1 VTILHNMSNW
11 QGKTDG
17 TPCMQRTL
25 VKMLRHFDVR
35 LIYAFMVL
43 WLPFY
48 LLSRPSAV
56 SAQYRYYRHRQHFR
70 QLKSAW
76 FVLANFYRFGQV
88 IMDRFAAYA
97 GRKFN
102 YIIDQ
107 RDLFY
112 NYVDKADGFMIL
124 SSHLGNFEMAGYEL
138 STPLKRMNVVLYAG
152 DTEEVMKRR
161 EELLATHNIHLISLQ
176 QDMSHVF
183 EMHNALANGEIL
195 AMPADRRMGS
205 LKSVTVNVL
214 GSPAKLPMGPFVL
227 AVSRNETVRAVFVM
241 KEKWDTYHIYIEPL
255 EQPFEGTRNE
265 RIQYVANQYADL
277 LTKLAKRYPAQLY
290 NYFDFWSDQPW
301 L

>member
-1 VTILHNMSNW
+1 MSKW

-17 TPCMQRTL
+17 TPWMQRAL
-25 VKMLRHFDVR
+25 VKMSRHLDVR

-56 SAQYRYYRHRQHFR
+56 RAQYCYFRLRQGFGR
-70 QLKSAW
+70 VRAAW
-76 FVLANFYRFGQV
+76 FVLVNFYRFGQV

-97 GRKFN
+97 GKSFTF
-102 YIIDQ
+102 IIEH
-107 RDLFY
+107 RELFY
-112 NYVDKADGFMIL
+112 DYVTEPDGFMIL

-161 EELLATHNIHLISLQ
+161 EALLAKHNIRLIALQ
-176 QDMSHVF
+176 PDLSHVF
-183 EMHNALANGEIL
+183 EMNNALANGEVL

-205 LKSVTVNVL
+205 TKSLTADVL
-214 GSPAKLPMGPFVL
+214 GSPAKLPMGPFML
-227 AVSRNETVRAVFVM
+227 AVSRNERLLAVFVM
-241 KEKWDTYHIYIEPL
+241 KEKWNTYRIYIEPI
-255 EQPFEGTRNE
+255 EQQVSGTKNE
-265 RIQYVANQYADL
+265 RMQYLANQYADL
-277 LTKLAKRYPAQLY
+277 LTRLAKWYPTQWFS
-290 NYFDFWSDQPW
+290 YFDFWSDKLW